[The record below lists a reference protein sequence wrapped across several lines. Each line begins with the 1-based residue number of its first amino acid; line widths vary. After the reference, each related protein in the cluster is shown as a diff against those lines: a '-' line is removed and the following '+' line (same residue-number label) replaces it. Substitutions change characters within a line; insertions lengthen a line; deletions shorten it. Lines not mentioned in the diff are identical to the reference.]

1 MKTAERRDD
10 GPGIAPALSL
20 LESIYRHADDCIV
33 ILDCDFRYL
42 HVNRAYAAVCARQ
55 TEEFS
60 GRLLFD
66 FHPSPL
72 TEEFRRAAET
82 RTPYAASDHPFV
94 FADRPDWGETYWD
107 LSLVPVPGDAD
118 APNCSAGRSGCCI
131 PRRRSWEPRRGGS
144 PAGGGPR
151 TGSGSKRRS
160 SPAAGTWSMSKSRPR
175 PCGATAAGSTSPS
188 FLMSANASGRS
199 GSFATRQRTTPSP
212 DSQTACWPR
221 NGPPDRWPWHG
232 IPTGASPCC

>member
-118 APNCSAGRSGCCI
+118 APTVSLLLFTLRDVTQRHRALQALRDSDV
-131 PRRRSWEPRRGGS
+131 RY
-144 PAGGGPR
+144 R
-151 TGSGSKRRS
+151 TI
-160 SPAAGTWSMSKSRPR
+160 
-175 PCGATAAGSTSPS
+175 
-188 FLMSANASGRS
+188 F
-199 GSFATRQRTTPSP
+199 
-212 DSQTACWPR
+212 
-221 NGPPDRWPWHG
+221 
-232 IPTGASPCC
+232 PTGASPCC